1 MRFKGK
7 HLLPCLI
14 IIILSLLVYANSF
27 ESTFQYDDVHSLV
40 VNPYIKDPANL
51 LKLFWTPEMG
61 SGLVK
66 ETSSYRPL
74 LLVTYGLNFYMGG
87 MNVFG
92 YHLLNTIIHTGCALL
107 VYFIT
112 FLILRNPFE
121 AKEADS
127 RRHNLTALLAAL
139 IFAIHPV
146 QTESVTYITGRSSS
160 LITLFFLGSFY
171 TYLQYYFTGKLHHLI
186 WSSLIYF
193 CALLV
198 KETAITLVPL
208 LILLNFFF
216 PSERSWKGRIFSLF
230 SHLALSAIYLWGRLY
245 FFGSLQYKTHQAVP
259 SLYEQLL
266 TQLRAWVH
274 YIGTLIFPLTLNVD
288 YDFPI
293 SHSIFEGQVI
303 LALGILLMIGVM
315 VWRASRTFRPFGFFA
330 LWFAITLL
338 PTNSIIPLED
348 VVTDRWLYLPS
359 VAYAIIFALTAEWIF
374 RAKIE
379 YGPRPNK
386 IIFFFLCALI
396 LEFYGYATLLRNFTW
411 HNEWMLWED
420 AALKSPNKARPH
432 NGLGLALSRT
442 GRLDEAIVEFQ
453 RVLELD
459 PKHGGA
465 YLNLGS
471 IYFKQGKL
479 EEAIQ
484 ALQKSIVLSPRL
496 SPEAYNNLGVIFLNQ
511 GKTEEALKAY
521 QQSVNIRP
529 LNDAALYN
537 LGDLYARQGDIDQ
550 AIAYME
556 RVIKIA
562 PESFRAYGMLS
573 RLYEK
578 KGWKEKSEEASKKA
592 LRHAPSIKYLPQ
604 AGGEFY

>member
-1 MRFKGK
+1 MSFKGK
-7 HLLPCLI
+7 HLLPCLSI
-14 IIILSLLVYANSF
+14 ITLSLLVYSNSF
-27 ESTFQYDDVHSLV
+27 ESPFQYDDVHSLV
-40 VNPYIKDPANL
+40 VNPYLKDPANL
-51 LKLFWTPEMG
+51 LKLFWTPVMG

-74 LLVTYGLNFYMGG
+74 LLATYCLNFYLGG
-87 MNVFG
+87 MNIFG

-112 FLILRNPFE
+112 IFFLRMPYG
-121 AKEADS
+121 AKETDS
-127 RRHNLTALLAAL
+127 NRQHLTGLLAAL

-160 LITLFFLGSFY
+160 LITFFFLGSFY
-171 TYLQYYFTGKLHHLI
+171 TYLQYYFSGKLHHLA
-186 WSSLIYF
+186 WSSLIYVL
-193 CALLV
+193 ALLV

-208 LILLNFFF
+208 LILLNSFL
-216 PSERSWKGRIFSLF
+216 PPKRAWKLRFYSILP
-230 SHLALSAIYLWGRLY
+230 HLAISATYLWSRLY

-259 SLYEQLL
+259 SFYEQLL

-303 LALGILLMIGVM
+303 LAIGILLMIGVM

-338 PTNSIIPLED
+338 PTNSVVPLED

-379 YGPRPNK
+379 YGPRSTK
-386 IIFFFLCALI
+386 IIFFFLCALL

-420 AALKSPNKARPH
+420 AALKSPN
-432 NGLGLALSRT
+432 T
-442 GRLDEAIVEFQ
+442 
-453 RVLELD
+453 
-459 PKHGGA
+459 
-465 YLNLGS
+465 
-471 IYFKQGKL
+471 
-479 EEAIQ
+479 
-484 ALQKSIVLSPRL
+484 
-496 SPEAYNNLGVIFLNQ
+496 
-511 GKTEEALKAY
+511 
-521 QQSVNIRP
+521 
-529 LNDAALYN
+529 
-537 LGDLYARQGDIDQ
+537 
-550 AIAYME
+550 
-556 RVIKIA
+556 
-562 PESFRAYGMLS
+562 
-573 RLYEK
+573 
-578 KGWKEKSEEASKKA
+578 
-592 LRHAPSIKYLPQ
+592 
-604 AGGEFY
+604 

>member
-14 IIILSLLVYANSF
+14 IIILSLLVYSNSF
-27 ESTFQYDDVHSLV
+27 ESTFQYDDVHSIV
-40 VNPYIKDPANL
+40 VNPYIKNPANL

-74 LLVTYGLNFYMGG
+74 LMASYALNFYLGG
-87 MNVFG
+87 MNIFG

-107 VYFIT
+107 VYLIT
-112 FLILRNPFE
+112 IFFLRIPYE
-121 AKEADS
+121 AKETDS
-127 RRHNLTALLAAL
+127 NRQHLTALLAAL

-160 LITLFFLGSFY
+160 LTALFFLGSFY
-171 TYLQYYFTGKLHHLI
+171 SYLQYHFTGKVHHLI
-186 WSSLIYF
+186 WSSLSYLL
-193 CALLV
+193 ALLV
-198 KETAITLVPL
+198 KETAITLLPL
-208 LILLNFFF
+208 LILLHFFF
-216 PSERSWKGRIFSLF
+216 PSGRTWKGRVLSLF
-230 SHLALSAIYLWGRLY
+230 PHLALSATYLWSRFH

-315 VWRASRTFRPFGFFA
+315 AWRASRTFRPFGFFA

-338 PTNSIIPLED
+338 PTNSVIPLED

-359 VAYAIIFALTAEWIF
+359 VAYAVIFALTAEWIF
-374 RAKIE
+374 RAKVE
-379 YGPRPNK
+379 YGHRPRK
-386 IIFFFLCALI
+386 IVFFFLCALI
-396 LEFYGYATLLRNFTW
+396 LEFYGYATLLRNYTW

-442 GRLDEAIVEFQ
+442 GRLDDAIVEFQ
-453 RVLELD
+453 RVLELN

-479 EEAIQ
+479 EEAIE
-484 ALQKSIVLSPRL
+484 ALQKSIILSPRL

-537 LGDLYARQGDIDQ
+537 LGDLYARQGEIDQ

-556 RVIKIA
+556 KVIKIA

-578 KGWKEKSEEASKKA
+578 KGWKEKSQEATKKA
-592 LRHAPSIKYLPQ
+592 LLHAPSIKYLPQ
-604 AGGEFY
+604 AGGEFF